1 MEDPS
6 STIQFSSHDLDD
18 DWGYR
23 KTTSETKKKGA
34 LKTWDFSIYDV
45 TFVLVLKVHESSPKV
60 VYMEAPMVKAW
71 KMIPTNYA
79 TLGCFWHLG
88 IAC

>member
-1 MEDPS
+1 M
-6 STIQFSSHDLDD
+6 
-18 DWGYR
+18 
-23 KTTSETKKKGA
+23 TSETEKKRGSKPGI
-34 LKTWDFSIYDV
+34 KIYDV

-71 KMIPTNYA
+71 KMIPTNYDA